1 MPITHAVRLLP
12 QVQSAQSLV
21 KLLANIPAAA
31 IVQQV
36 GRRPLLIGGTGMEV
50 PSPPTPT
57 HPPTP
62 VAAEAVAMAG
72 MGMSTSVEQMV
83 LSMALAGLGGT
94 AMITGATNYLS
105 DISTPKNRSQTNA
118 PLQITALAG
127 VAMGPAVG
135 GWMADAF
142 EKTVLP

>member
-1 MPITHAVRLLP
+1 
-12 QVQSAQSLV
+12 
-21 KLLANIPAAA
+21 
-31 IVQQV
+31 
-36 GRRPLLIGGTGMEV
+36 
-50 PSPPTPT
+50 
-57 HPPTP
+57 
-62 VAAEAVAMAG
+62 MAG

-142 EKTVLP
+142 EIHTPFFFVSGLLAMSSLSLYAFAQRR